1 MHCGV
6 IYTFNKIF
14 RYHYNKS
21 LCYEENDV
29 KRGNK
34 NWKSTYGI
42 FLNVLKLPQLNT
54 KIGSS
59 LKFLFLFFE
68 PVNSKRQIACLG
80 LKSCTIIKYRKI
92 GITLGLGFCD
102 F

>member
-59 LKFLFLFFE
+59 LKFLW
-68 PVNSKRQIACLG
+68 S
-80 LKSCTIIKYRKI
+80 
-92 GITLGLGFCD
+92 
-102 F
+102 